1 MSSTQHCK
9 IFKNVSIPLSNWPP
23 VGRSLTGVF
32 ERPTMVAKKFMTR
45 ATEWLMDPNG
55 DACAAWP
62 RLVTSLCPPPRVITS
77 ITTIIKVIANII
89 IIIAAASYSTSWS
102 AWRQVYV
109 FPSVHDSQGLGAR
122 RKTARLKKYP
132 TSDFYEHIVSCCAA
146 RPF

>member
-1 MSSTQHCK
+1 MLDC
-9 IFKNVSIPLSNWPP
+9 FYENVSLPLSNWPP

-32 ERPTMVAKKFMTR
+32 ERPTMVAKKFMTC

-62 RLVTSLCPPPRVITS
+62 RLVTSLCPPPIVITV
-77 ITTIIKVIANII
+77 ITDIKVIANII

-109 FPSVHDSQGLGAR
+109 FPSVHDSQGLRAR